1 VRSFNIN
8 DLPQVKLWWQKKCS
22 KQKLFQDRK
31 SSKDD
36 RVKVTK
42 SSINNNQGYEKESIG
57 VFFS

>member
-1 VRSFNIN
+1 MVA
-8 DLPQVKLWWQKKCS
+8 KKCS

-42 SSINNNQGYEKESIG
+42 SSINNNQGYEKESTRYWCVCQQTNKIQITDM
-57 VFFS
+57 